1 MSARLR
7 QAFARARGENRAA
20 LVAYLTAYDGGRAH
34 SLECLRAVADAGA
47 DVIEL
52 GVPFSD
58 PTADGPAIQ
67 AAMGRALAA
76 GATLVRVLELAAE
89 LRATCDVPI
98 VLFGYCNP
106 IVRLGADAFAA
117 SAAEHGADA
126 VLVVDLPPESSAFV
140 RAPVRAAGLDWIGL
154 VAPTTTPERLGRI
167 VAVTSGFLYAITLRG
182 VTGAALG
189 EGDVDAELRAQVDR
203 IRVLSDL
210 PIAAG
215 FGVRGPAQARR
226 LAWCDGVVVGSALVE
241 AGVRGPAALA
251 EDVRALRE
259 ALVR

>member
-1 MSARLR
+1 VSPRIE
-7 QAFARARGENRAA
+7 QAFARARGEGRSA

-34 SLECLRAVADAGA
+34 SLACLRAVADAGA
-47 DVIEL
+47 DVLEL

-76 GATLVRVLELAAE
+76 GATLPRVLELAAE
-89 LRATCDVPI
+89 LRAVCDVPI
-98 VLFGYCNP
+98 VLFGYSNP
-106 IVRLGADAFAA
+106 IVRMGPEAFAA
-117 SAAEHGADA
+117 IAANNGADA
-126 VLVVDLPPESSAFV
+126 VLVVDLPAEASAFV

-154 VAPTTTPERLGRI
+154 VAPTTTPERIGRI
-167 VAVTSGFLYAITLRG
+167 LAVTTGFLYAITLRG

-189 EGDVDAELRAQVDR
+189 EDDADAELRAQVDR
-203 IRVLSDL
+203 IRSLSDL

>member
-1 MSARLR
+1 VSARLG
-7 QAFARARGENRAA
+7 QAFARAKAENRAA

-34 SLECLRAVADAGA
+34 SLACLRAVADAGA

-76 GATLVRVLELAAE
+76 GATLPRVLDLAAE
-89 LRATCDVPI
+89 LRAVCDVPI

-106 IVRLGADAFAA
+106 IARLGPEAFAQA
-117 SAAEHGADA
+117 AAERGADG
-126 VLVVDLPPESSAFV
+126 VLVVDLPPEASAFV
-140 RAPVRAAGLDWIGL
+140 RGPVRAAGLDWIGL
-154 VAPTTTPERLGRI
+154 VAPTTTAERLGRI

-189 EGDVDAELRAQVDR
+189 EAEADAELRAQVDR
-203 IRVLSDL
+203 ARSLGAL

-226 LAWCDGVVVGSALVE
+226 LSWCDGVVVGSALVE
-241 AGVRGPAALA
+241 AGVRGPTALGQ
-251 EDVRALRE
+251 DVGALRE
-259 ALVR
+259 ALQR

>member
-1 MSARLR
+1 VSARLR
-7 QAFARARGENRAA
+7 QAFARAKGENRAA

-34 SLECLRAVADAGA
+34 SLACLRAVADAGA

-52 GVPFSD
+52 GMPFSD

-76 GATLVRVLELAAE
+76 GATLARVLELAAE
-89 LRATCDVPI
+89 LRSVCDVPI
-98 VLFGYCNP
+98 VLFGYSNP
-106 IVRLGADAFAA
+106 IVRFGAEAFAA
-117 SAAEHGADA
+117 AAAEHGADG

-189 EGDVDAELRAQVDR
+189 EGDADAELRAQVDR
-203 IRVLSDL
+203 IRALSDL

-251 EDVRALRE
+251 EDVGALRE
-259 ALVR
+259 ALAR